1 MRAPQEIRICDGA
14 QIKYFQSQN
23 DAKKWSMP
31 LRLGYC
37 NSVLSGCTTKSLKI
51 LQLIQNTAARVL
63 AATRKRYHISPV
75 LTSLHCLLLKSRIEN
90 KVFPLTYKVLNSL
103 APFYVKG
110 LIVPYYP
117 IRRQSSQKAG
127 LLVVHRISKSNRV
140 PWPSAIRHLFSAT
153 IS

>member
-51 LQLIQNTAARVL
+51 LQLIQNTAAHVL
-63 AATRKRYHISPV
+63 TGTWKQDHISPV
-75 LTSLHCLLLKSRIEN
+75 LASQHWLPVKSSVEFKVLL
-90 KVFPLTYKVLNSL
+90 LTYKVLNGQATL
-103 APFYVKG
+103 FLKE
-110 LIVPYYP
+110 LIVPLHP
-117 IRRQSSQKAG
+117 IRMLRSQNAA
-127 LLVVHRISKSNRV
+127 LQVVPRISKSNLGGR
-140 PWPSAIRHLFSAT
+140 AFSYQAL
-153 IS
+153 ILWN